1 MIGLI
6 KKDVLLMQ
14 SYLKNLLLIT
24 AIFSGLS
31 LINENYSFLAVSLPC
46 MFSILCFTLISY
58 DDYYHWDAYSLTLPI
73 DSKDSVR
80 SKYIVSTCLLA
91 FGTILGTAL
100 SFAVITVKDLSVP
113 GKEVFLTAF
122 AGFFTASVL
131 MSLMYPI
138 AYRFGT
144 DKGRFVIFGIFAGI
158 SIFIVL
164 LGKTLMNTTLR
175 LQSIADFFTGSG
187 KYLLIP
193 LILII
198 ISVSYCISCKIFT
211 RKEY

>member
-1 MIGLI
+1 MLGLI
-6 KKDVLLMQ
+6 KKDVLLLQ

-24 AIFSGLS
+24 AMFSGLS
-31 LINENYSFLAVSLPC
+31 LINESYSFLAVSLPC

-58 DDYYHWDAYSLTLPI
+58 DDYYHWDAYSLTLPV
-73 DSKDSVR
+73 SPKDSVR

-91 FGTILGTAL
+91 FGTILGTVL
-100 SFAVITVKDLSVP
+100 SFVVIAIKDISVP
-113 GKEVFLTAF
+113 GKEVFLTALGGIF
-122 AGFFTASVL
+122 IASVL

-144 DKGRFVIFGIFAGI
+144 EKGRFVIFGIFAGI

-164 LGKTLMNTTLR
+164 LGKALMTMDLQ
-175 LQSIADFFTGSG
+175 LQSVTSFFTGSS

-193 LILII
+193 LILVII
-198 ISVSYCISCKIFT
+198 FVSYCISCSIFT

>member
-1 MIGLI
+1 M
-6 KKDVLLMQ
+6 
-14 SYLKNLLLIT
+14 
-24 AIFSGLS
+24 
-31 LINENYSFLAVSLPC
+31 
-46 MFSILCFTLISY
+46 
-58 DDYYHWDAYSLTLPI
+58 
-73 DSKDSVR
+73 R

-91 FGTILGTAL
+91 FGTILGTVL
-100 SFAVITVKDLSVP
+100 SFVVIAIKDISVP
-113 GKEVFLTAF
+113 GKEVFLTALGGIF
-122 AGFFTASVL
+122 IASVL

-144 DKGRFVIFGIFAGI
+144 EKGRFVIFGIFAGI
-158 SIFIVL
+158 SIFIVF

>member
-6 KKDVLLMQ
+6 KKDVLLLQ

-24 AIFSGLS
+24 AMFSGLS
-31 LINENYSFLAVSLPC
+31 LINESYSFLAVSLPC

-58 DDYYHWDAYSLTLPI
+58 DDYYHWDAYSLTLPV
-73 DSKDSVR
+73 SPKDSVR

-91 FGTILGTAL
+91 FGTILGTVL
-100 SFAVITVKDLSVP
+100 SFLVIAIKHISVP
-113 GKEVFLTAF
+113 GKEVFLTAL
-122 AGFFTASVL
+122 AGIFIASFL

-144 DKGRFVIFGIFAGI
+144 EKGRFVIFGIFAGF

-164 LGKTLMNTTLR
+164 LGKTLMTMDLH
-175 LQSIADFFTGSG
+175 LQSITDFFTGSG

-193 LILII
+193 LILVII
-198 ISVSYCISCKIFT
+198 FVSYCISCSIFT
-211 RKEY
+211 KKEY